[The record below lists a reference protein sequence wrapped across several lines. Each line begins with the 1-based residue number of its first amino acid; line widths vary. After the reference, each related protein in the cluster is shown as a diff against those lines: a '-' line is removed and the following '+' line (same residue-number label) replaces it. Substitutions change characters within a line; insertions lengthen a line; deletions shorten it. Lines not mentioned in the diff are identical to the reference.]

1 MVASTNSLCLR
12 ILRVRTARAYPGR
25 DTTKGAAVGRTGM
38 VISGVVLIAL
48 GVLFTLQGLGYVGG
62 SAMSG
67 SPTWAVLGPIIAL
80 VGVVL
85 VVVGLRRPKVR

>member
-1 MVASTNSLCLR
+1 M
-12 ILRVRTARAYPGR
+12 
-25 DTTKGAAVGRTGM
+25 GRTGLM
-38 VISGVVLIAL
+38 IGGAVLIVL

-67 SPTWAVLGPIIAL
+67 QTTWAVLGPIIAL

-85 VVVGLRRPKVR
+85 LVLGARRRAAPRR